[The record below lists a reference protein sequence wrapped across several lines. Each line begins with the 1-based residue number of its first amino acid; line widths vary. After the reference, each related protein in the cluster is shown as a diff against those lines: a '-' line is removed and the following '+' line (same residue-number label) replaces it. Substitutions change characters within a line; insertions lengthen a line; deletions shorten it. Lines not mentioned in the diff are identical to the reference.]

1 MSSAA
6 AMPPRFR
13 PAARRR
19 CDVSTEQEP
28 QMIRFRRLA
37 LVCIVALGAA
47 ACARSQAEPVVD
59 LTPPPKKPY
68 DAKTQLE
75 SGRRW

>member
-1 MSSAA
+1 
-6 AMPPRFR
+6 
-13 PAARRR
+13 
-19 CDVSTEQEP
+19 
-28 QMIRFRRLA
+28 MIRFRRLA